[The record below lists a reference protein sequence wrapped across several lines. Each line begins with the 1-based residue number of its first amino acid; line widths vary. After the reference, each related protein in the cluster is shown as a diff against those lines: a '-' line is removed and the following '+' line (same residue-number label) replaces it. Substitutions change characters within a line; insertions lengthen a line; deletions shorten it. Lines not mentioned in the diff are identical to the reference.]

1 MLSTI
6 VPREVINWVYASQE
20 LTQKEKKVLTY
31 DPLREASEI
40 REQLASDKRR
50 LAFFF
55 GAGTSMAVGLP
66 SIDDLTTQVS
76 KLLQKPFK
84 TQFENIKAKLQE
96 NSNVENVLD
105 HIRTCR
111 ELIGDSE
118 EREYDGLKGA
128 KAAKDL
134 DNAVCQA
141 ISEVVRGNPAKG
153 LGPHLIFAQ
162 WLRLLFICRDWPVEV
177 FTTNYDLLLEQAMEE
192 SGVPF
197 FDGFIG
203 SVNPFFVPESVEAE
217 VEGGRIND
225 SGYNYP
231 PRAWTRLWKLHG
243 SINWYMQEYLTN
255 KRKGITRLS
264 GSNTTGGELMIFP
277 SREKYTQSRKLPF
290 ITFQDRFRK
299 FVSTGENLVI
309 VMGYSFSDEHLNDI
323 LFQGLSSNPR
333 LAIIAFMHEPLSGG
347 IIQYGQ
353 EHRNLTLYGPDK
365 ACIGGIDAPWSEP
378 SRKPKESEEWPF
390 WDAQSKRFTLGDFA
404 NFASFLE
411 SFIGF
416 RQSLTTVQAA
426 ISSSTDIEVP
436 HHGAS

>member
-1 MLSTI
+1 MH
-6 VPREVINWVYASQE
+6 
-20 LTQKEKKVLTY
+20 TY
-31 DPLREASEI
+31 DPLHEASEI

-66 SIDDLTTQVS
+66 GIDDLTTRVLE
-76 KLLQKPFK
+76 LLQEPFK
-84 TQFENIKAKLQE
+84 TQFEKIKAKLPE

-118 EREYDGLKGA
+118 ENEYDGLKGA
-128 KAAKDL
+128 QAAKDL

-141 ISEVVRGNPAKG
+141 ISEVVRGDPPKG
-153 LGPHLIFAQ
+153 FKPHLIFAQ

-231 PRAWTRLWKLHG
+231 PRAWTRLWKIHG

-255 KRKGITRLS
+255 KRKRITRLS

-277 SREKYTQSRKLPF
+277 SREKYAQSRKLPF
-290 ITFQDRFRK
+290 ITFQDRCRK

-309 VMGYSFSDEHLNDI
+309 VMGYRFSDEHLNHI
-323 LFQGLSSNPR
+323 MFQGLRSNPR
-333 LAIIAFMHEPLSGG
+333 LAITALIHSPLPNTL
-347 IIQYGQ
+347 IQYGQ
-353 EHRNLTLYGPDK
+353 EHRNLTLYGTDK
-365 ACIGGIDAPWSEP
+365 ACIGGIVESWANPNKA
-378 SRKPKESEEWPF
+378 RKETEGCPF
-390 WDAQSKRFTLGDFA
+390 WDEKRGFTLGDF
-404 NFASFLE
+404 NSFASFLE

-416 RQSLTTVQAA
+416 RQSLTTVQVDVL
-426 ISSSTDIEVP
+426 SSTDIEVP
-436 HHGAS
+436 HQGAS